1 MVTTASADL
10 SSAPTPSGRARLKRW
25 RRQAGK
31 HLAGWFGRPI
41 LGKLARTW
49 QLERSGEEHL
59 ARASD
64 GGRRGYFM
72 ALWHGRMIVAL
83 PLPGHAHSG
92 YHVLVSQS
100 GDGDISERL
109 LRAFGYAV
117 IRGSSSRGGARS
129 LREMLSV
136 LRAGHPLVITPDGP
150 RGPRHSMN
158 LGLAWMARATGHPIV
173 PCGFAAEPAWRLS
186 SWDRFT
192 IPKRGARVA
201 CVYEKPLVV
210 GREGGDA
217 ALADATE
224 EVRRRLLRA
233 ERRAAAR
240 IGAEEDF

>member
-1 MVTTASADL
+1 MAAGSADPRPAA
-10 SSAPTPSGRARLKRW
+10 SHAGRVRLKRW
-25 RRQAGK
+25 RRRVGK
-31 HLAGWFGRPI
+31 HLTGW
-41 LGKLARTW
+41 LGGPALGSLAKTW
-49 QLERSGEEHL
+49 RLERSGEEHL
-59 ARASD
+59 ASASE

-72 ALWHGRMIVAL
+72 ALWHGRMVVAL

-100 GDGDISERL
+100 GDGDVSERL
-109 LRAFGYAV
+109 LHAFGYEV

-129 LREMLSV
+129 LREMLAV

-201 CVYEKPLVV
+201 CVYGEPLSV

-217 ALADATE
+217 ALEEATE
-224 EVRRRLLRA
+224 ELRRRMLEA
-233 ERRAAAR
+233 EREAAAR
-240 IGAEEDF
+240 IGAEVDF